1 MKFLKAGQIRALD
14 KRMIQEQK
22 SAGMLLMNRA
32 GLAVAQVIAQLATV
46 RNEHRR
52 VTFVAGKGN
61 NGGDAL
67 VAARHLHESGW
78 HVGVLMTCLP
88 AQLEG
93 DAYEAWNDLHA
104 TGIVHQVLADARDWE
119 DASCDGR
126 VTARLP
132 ITGII
137 VDGLLGTG
145 AKGAPRGVVAAA
157 IRWMR
162 SARKRALIVAI
173 DIPSGVDADTGAVA
187 GDAVTADITVTFA
200 YPKVGFLNPV
210 AQSCIGHVV
219 VADIGIPETLGA
231 EAEREAAERIQ
242 MIAAP
247 ELDRLLPVRPEFAH
261 KRLFGHVGII
271 AGARGYSGAPA
282 LTVAGALRAGAGLI
296 TAAVPPEAIP
306 ALAAHAPEAMAYP
319 LDAPDGVITVAALE
333 RWGRSLDDFD
343 CLALG
348 PGMTAADT
356 TRDVVQWALDR
367 YDGRVVLDADALN
380 VLPRVKLRKPERLIL
395 TPHPGE
401 AGRLLGLTP
410 AAVQA
415 DRLGAVIA
423 LAARFGGAAVLK
435 GAGTLVCEAGGEPW
449 ITLTGNPGMAT
460 GGSGDVLTG
469 ILAALAARPMAAVDA
484 ARLAVWLHGAAGD
497 FAMWRESQEALT
509 ALDITRSLSHAFAML
524 RNA

>member
-1 MKFLKAGQIRALD
+1 MKFLKAEQIRNLD
-14 KRMIQEQK
+14 KRMIQERK
-22 SAGMLLMNRA
+22 CAGMMLMHRA

-67 VAARHLHESGW
+67 VAARHLYESGW
-78 HVGVLMTCLP
+78 HVGVLLTCLP
-88 AQLEG
+88 AKLEG

-104 TGIVHQVLADARDWE
+104 AGIVHQVFADARDWE
-119 DASCDGR
+119 DTTGEGKGS
-126 VTARLP
+126 ARLP

-137 VDGLLGTG
+137 VDGLLG
-145 AKGAPRGVVAAA
+145 
-157 IRWMR
+157 
-162 SARKRALIVAI
+162 
-173 DIPSGVDADTGAVA
+173 TGAVA

-200 YPKVGFLNPV
+200 YPKAGFLNPV

-219 VADIGIPETLGA
+219 VADIGIHENFGA
-231 EAEREAAERIQ
+231 EAEREAEERIQ
-242 MIAAP
+242 LIAAP
-247 ELDRLLPVRPEFAH
+247 ELNGLLPIRQEFAH
-261 KRLFGHVGII
+261 KRLFGHVGVI

-296 TAAVPPEAIP
+296 TAAVPPEAITG
-306 ALAAHAPEAMAYP
+306 LAAHTPEAMAYP
-319 LDAPDGVITVAALE
+319 LDAPDGVITVSALE

-356 TRDVVQWALDR
+356 TRDVVQWVLDR

-380 VLPRVKLRKPERLIL
+380 VLPRVTLRKPERLIL
-395 TPHPGE
+395 TPHTGE
-401 AGRLLGLTP
+401 AARLLGLTP
-410 AAVQA
+410 ATVQA
-415 DRLGAVIA
+415 DRLGAVRA
-423 LAARFGGAAVLK
+423 LAVRFGGTVVLK
-435 GAGTLVCEAGGEPW
+435 GAGTLVCEAAGDPW
-449 ITLTGNPGMAT
+449 ITFTGNPGMAT

-469 ILAALAARPMAAVDA
+469 IIAAMAARPMAAFDA
-484 ARLAVWLHGAAGD
+484 ARLGVWLHGTAGD

>member
-1 MKFLKAGQIRALD
+1 MKFLNADQIRTLD
-14 KRMIQEQK
+14 KRMIQERK
-22 SAGMLLMNRA
+22 CAGMMLMNRA

-67 VAARHLHESGW
+67 VAARHLYESGW

-88 AQLEG
+88 AKLEG

-104 TGIVHQVLADARDWE
+104 AGIVHQVLADARDWE
-119 DASCDGR
+119 DASCDGKA
-126 VTARLP
+126 TARLP

-145 AKGAPRGVVAAA
+145 SEGAPHGVAAAA
-157 IRWMR
+157 IRWIR
-162 SARKRALIVAI
+162 SAHKRAVVVAI

-200 YPKVGFLNPV
+200 YPKVGFLNPA
-210 AQSCIGHVV
+210 AQCCLGHVV
-219 VADIGIPETLGA
+219 VADIGIQETIGA
-231 EAEREAAERIQ
+231 DAERESDERIQ
-242 MIAAP
+242 LIAAP
-247 ELDRLLPVRPEFAH
+247 ELNRLLPIRPEFAH
-261 KRLFGHVGII
+261 KRLFGHIGVI

-282 LTVAGALRAGAGLI
+282 LTVTGALRAGAGLI
-296 TAAVPPEAIP
+296 TAAVPPESMS

-319 LDAPDGVITVAALE
+319 LDAPDGVITVGALE

-343 CLALG
+343 CIAMG

-356 TRDVVQWALDR
+356 TRDVVQWVLDR

-380 VLPRVKLRKPERLIL
+380 VLPRVTLRKPERLIL

-401 AGRLLGLTP
+401 AARLLGLTP

-423 LAARFGGAAVLK
+423 LAARFGGTVVLK
-435 GAGTLVCEAGGEPW
+435 GASTLVCEAAGDPW
-449 ITLTGNPGMAT
+449 ITFTGNPGMAT

-469 ILAALAARPMAAVDA
+469 IIAAMAARPMAALDA
-484 ARLAVWLHGAAGD
+484 ARLGVWLHGAAGD

>member
-1 MKFLKAGQIRALD
+1 MKFLKAEHIRNLD
-14 KRMIQEQK
+14 KRMIQERK
-22 SAGMLLMNRA
+22 CAGMMLMHRA

-67 VAARHLHESGW
+67 VAARHLYESGW
-78 HVGVLMTCLP
+78 HVGVLLTCLP
-88 AQLEG
+88 TTLEG

-104 TGIVHQVLADARDWE
+104 AGIVHQVFADARDWE
-119 DASCDGR
+119 DTMGEGKGS
-126 VTARLP
+126 ARLP

-145 AKGAPRGVVAAA
+145 AAGAPHGVVAAA
-157 IRWMR
+157 IRWIR
-162 SARKRALIVAI
+162 SAHKRAVVVSI

-200 YPKVGFLNPV
+200 YPKAGFLNPV
-210 AQSCIGHVV
+210 AQSCLGHVV
-219 VADIGIPETLGA
+219 VADIGIHENFGF
-231 EAEREAAERIQ
+231 EAEREAEERIQ
-242 MIAAP
+242 LIAAP
-247 ELDRLLPVRPEFAH
+247 ELNRLLPIREEFAH
-261 KRLFGHVGII
+261 KRLFGHVGVI
-271 AGARGYSGAPA
+271 AGARGFSGAPA

-306 ALAAHAPEAMAYP
+306 GLAAHAPEAMAYP
-319 LDAPDGVITVAALE
+319 LDAPDGVITVGALE
-333 RWGRSLDDFD
+333 RWGRSLDELD

-348 PGMTAADT
+348 PGLTAADT
-356 TRDVVQWALDR
+356 TRDVVQWVLDH

-380 VLPRVKLRKPERLIL
+380 VLPRVTLRKPERLIL

-401 AGRLLGLTP
+401 AARLLGLTP
-410 AAVQA
+410 ATVQA
-415 DRLGAVIA
+415 DRLGAVRA
-423 LAARFGGAAVLK
+423 LAARFGGTVVLK
-435 GAGTLVCEAGGEPW
+435 GAGTLVCEAAGDPW
-449 ITLTGNPGMAT
+449 ITFTGNPGMAT

-469 ILAALAARPMAAVDA
+469 IIAAMAARPMAAFDA
-484 ARLAVWLHGAAGD
+484 ARLGVWLHGTAGD